1 MSWSTK
7 IQLYTHG
14 QRQDGMTTFVY
25 SSPIILLFVHK
36 VLIRLASI
44 WPSMLTVLQKG
55 RQAATSSSANDSF
68 SADESAAQIGVIQRQ
83 QHQHRHQHEQHHW
96 LFRLGSSY
104 VPLRTPH
111 SVTIFLFK
119 RYCLCIRFWNLLL
132 VFVIKESMWVLLLS
146 SENCVSVPSPCLS
159 WKIHSKIP
167 FLCHKRLFIGTAG
180 AFVLVIVY
188 GVWPIQPIHPKKQIF
203 GCPNPLI
210 GGESPAARRHAGWDI
225 IPIFLCRSCWTA

>member
-1 MSWSTK
+1 MTLDVNCLAKRSPGRNVIFRERFIQCGWISCTNWGHPKTATSTS
-7 IQLYTHG
+7 TSASAW
-14 QRQDGMTTFVY
+14 TTSLAVQIRVIL
-25 SSPIILLFVHK
+25 SSPSDASFGGHFSLQKVLFVSK
-36 VLIRLASI
+36 
-44 WPSMLTVLQKG
+44 
-55 RQAATSSSANDSF
+55 
-68 SADESAAQIGVIQRQ
+68 
-83 QHQHRHQHEQHHW
+83 
-96 LFRLGSSY
+96 
-104 VPLRTPH
+104 
-111 SVTIFLFK
+111 
-119 RYCLCIRFWNLLL
+119 RFWNLLL